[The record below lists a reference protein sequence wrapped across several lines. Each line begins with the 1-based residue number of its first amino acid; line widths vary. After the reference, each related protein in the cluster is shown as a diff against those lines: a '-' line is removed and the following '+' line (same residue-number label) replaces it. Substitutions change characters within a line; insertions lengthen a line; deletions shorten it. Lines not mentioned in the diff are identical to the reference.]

1 LSLFADIPLTFAVPA
16 FDYSSSSAS
25 SLPSSPSLTD
35 YLPDI
40 LEVALFY
47 HPAML

>member
-1 LSLFADIPLTFAVPA
+1 LPA
-16 FDYSSSSAS
+16 FFAFASSTSLLNVSSSAS

-40 LEVALFY
+40 LYVALFY
-47 HPAML
+47 HPEMLVRV